1 MSDQQTY
8 REPRYRINASQ
19 SAKGYWQLDATIEDS
34 KDRLV
39 ISDSKDIADI
49 ETISLGEKL
58 LQIIKETEEAFRKD
72 GRKLAGDAKE

>member
-1 MSDQQTY
+1 MSEQQTF

-19 SAKGYWQLDATIEDS
+19 TAKGYWQLDATIEDS

-39 ISDSKDIADI
+39 ISDKQDVADI

-58 LQIIKETEEAFRKD
+58 LEIIKQTEDAFRRD
-72 GRKLAGDAKE
+72 GRKLAGDKE

>member
-1 MSDQQTY
+1 MSEQQSF

-39 ISDSKDIADI
+39 ISDKQDIADT

-58 LQIIKETEEAFRKD
+58 LQLVKETEKAFRAD